1 MFDCQFPNLSG
12 FATSTNGKLMEIH
25 KSSLYIIGNEK
36 AGYCFSS
43 FCFYASGARQRF
55 RFRLSACYFAG
66 RLCRPD
72 DCSRWSGLLHDPFG
86 VQLCPGIPRLAFAR
100 PAVLGACLPCARLG
114 YAPDLIKYDGKF
126 YIYYP
131 AHGTNYVTWATD
143 IRGPWSKPIDLKV
156 GGIDPG
162 HVVDSLG
169 NRYLHLS
176 GGTMVELSRD
186 GLSAAGK
193 RHKVYEGWQ
202 YPEDWEVECF
212 CLESPKLTFHNGYF
226 YMTSAEGGTAGPAT
240 SHMAVSARSRSAVG
254 PWENSPYNPVVHTYS
269 ASDQWWSKG
278 HATIID
284 DVNGNWWIVYH
295 AYPNGLHT
303 LGRSTLIEPIEW
315 TADGW
320 FRTKPSAKPI
330 SRNPPVVFSTPSDT
344 FDGNTLGLLW
354 SGWRRLGSSDAVVS
368 GGKLSLQSKGSGIAD
383 GRVLVTTPTDARYD
397 VRVDALADGW
407 SGAGLTLFYNEKAF
421 IGIVATADSIA
432 YWTSSDVRHAVPNG
446 FGRAMT
452 LRIVN
457 DSNRCSLQTSPEGKS
472 WRVLADGIDVSAMN
486 HNELRGFLALRV
498 GLVATGQGAARF
510 DNFSYA
516 KLGR

>member
-1 MFDCQFPNLSG
+1 MKKLAIVFLLSVFMLPARGSDSVSG
-12 FATSTNGKLMEIH
+12 FPRVILPGDFADPTIVRDGADYYMTHS
-25 KSSLYIIGNEK
+25 
-36 AGYCFSS
+36 AFS
-43 FCFYASGARQRF
+43 YAPGFLVWHSRDL
-55 RFRLSACYFAG
+55 LSWEPV
-66 RLCRPD
+66 CR
-72 DCSRWSGLLHDPFG
+72 
-86 VQLCPGIPRLAFAR
+86 VPGS
-100 PAVLGACLPCARLG
+100 G

-162 HVVDSLG
+162 HVVDSLD

-186 GLSAAGK
+186 GLSTIGE

-269 ASDQWWSKG
+269 ASDPWWSKG

-330 SRNPPVVFSTPSDT
+330 SQNPPVVFSTPSDT

-397 VRVDALADGW
+397 VRVDALADGE

-457 DSNRCSLQTSPEGKS
+457 DSNRCSLQASPDGKS

>member
-1 MFDCQFPNLSG
+1 MRKLFTVIVMLCAALTAVRGEGSIGGFPRAILPGDFADPTIVRDGEDYYMTHSAFSYAPGFLIWHSRDLLSW
-12 FATSTNGKLMEIH
+12 TPV
-25 KSSLYIIGNEK
+25 
-36 AGYCFSS
+36 
-43 FCFYASGARQRF
+43 
-55 RFRLSACYFAG
+55 
-66 RLCRPD
+66 CR
-72 DCSRWSGLLHDPFG
+72 
-86 VQLCPGIPRLAFAR
+86 VPGS
-100 PAVLGACLPCARLG
+100 G

-162 HVVDSLG
+162 HVADSLG

-186 GLSAAGK
+186 GLSTTGK

-202 YPEDWEVECF
+202 YPEDWAVECF
-212 CLESPKLTFHNGYF
+212 CLESPKLTFHGGYY

-269 ASDQWWSKG
+269 ADDEWWSKG

-295 AYPNGLHT
+295 AYRRGLHT

-320 FRTKPSAKPI
+320 YRTKATATPVSAEA
-330 SRNPPVVFSTPSDT
+330 PVVFSTPSDS
-344 FDGNTLGLLW
+344 FDGSSLGLLW
-354 SGWRRLGSSDAVVS
+354 SGWRRLDRGDATLG
-368 GGKLSLQSKGSGIAD
+368 GGKLSLQAKGSGIAD

-397 VRVDALADGW
+397 VQVEAEAAGE

-432 YWTSSDVRHAVPNG
+432 YWTSAAARRVVPNAI
-446 FGRAMT
+446 GRALS

-457 DSNRCSLQTSPEGKS
+457 DSNRCSLQVSPDGKS
-472 WRVLADGIDVSAMN
+472 WQVLARDIDVSAMN
-486 HNELRGFLALRV
+486 HNELKGFLALRV
-498 GLVATGQGAARF
+498 GLVATGRGAARF
-510 DNFSYA
+510 DNFSYR
-516 KLGR
+516 KSGS